1 MTDRPTRVRIVGAG
15 RAGRSFAVALGDAGW
30 QVDLVHHDHP
40 DPGDGADLVLTCVPD
55 TAVGPLAASW
65 PVRGEVVVAH
75 CAGSLGLDVLAPH
88 PLVGSVHPLVALPDP
103 GTGAARLRG
112 AWFGIAGHPWM
123 QSVVDVLGGTSVTV
137 EDQDRVV
144 YHATAVVASNHL
156 VALMGQVERL
166 AASVGVPLDA
176 FVALARGSLANV
188 AATDPATALTGPV
201 ARGDWATVGR
211 HLAALDPDERPAY
224 LALAAAARRLVA
236 DDGLPPNLLADPS

>member
-30 QVDLVHHDHP
+30 QVDLVHHDH
-40 DPGDGADLVLTCVPD
+40 
-55 TAVGPLAASW
+55 
-65 PVRGEVVVAH
+65 
-75 CAGSLGLDVLAPH
+75 
-88 PLVGSVHPLVALPDP
+88 PDP

-201 ARGDWATVGR
+201 ARGDWVTVQR
-211 HLAALDPDERPAY
+211 HLDALDPAEREAY
-224 LALAAAARRLVA
+224 RVLAEQAARLAGRR
-236 DDGLPPNLLADPS
+236 PPWDRVNGVEP